1 MKKAIGFIGSAVRE
15 VEPKK
20 AKLARALGRIAA
32 EKGFIVFSGAC
43 PGYPLEAA
51 RGAKEAGATVIGIS
65 PAQNFEMHTK
75 EWKYPTEEFD
85 SIVFTGMGRARN
97 FLLVRACDALV
108 VLEGRVGTLNEI
120 TCAYDEGKIIAVM
133 EGMGG
138 IASHMRELKKWFSDS
153 GKNTG
158 AQIIFAKKPEELI
171 GKIERLLS
179 QKRKQA

>member
-1 MKKAIGFIGSAVRE
+1 MKAAIGFIGSAVRE
-15 VEPKK
+15 TEPKK
-20 AKLARALGRIAA
+20 AKLARELGRLAA

-51 RGAKEAGATVIGIS
+51 RGAKEGGATVIGIS
-65 PAQNFEMHTK
+65 PAQNLEMHKK
-75 EWKYPTEEFD
+75 EWDYPTEEFD
-85 SIVFTGMGRARN
+85 AIVFTGLGRARN

-153 GKNTG
+153 GKKTG
-158 AQIIFAKKPEELI
+158 AQIIFAKKPEELME
-171 GKIERLLS
+171 KIEGLLGN
-179 QKRKQA
+179 KI